1 MFMKKHIY
9 INTLYEIISFK
20 LLVSIIVLLIIV
32 QSCVKDGD
40 FDFKKMA
47 QNQLSPTIAAPFV
60 NSKLSLK
67 DIIKDTSGIIHV
79 NFDQSLKLV
88 YSTNNLYSIMA
99 KDLFVI
105 PDQSIKTDTAN
116 FNFVAP
122 PLGDS
127 TFYSIITPY
136 SLQMPDTS
144 QKQRI
149 DIVYLKSAL
158 LKLLI
163 ETNVNHSGRIE
174 LTIPNI
180 RNNQGDTFKI
190 QIPNHYS
197 PIVTPIP
204 YTIPVNFDLS
214 GYTIYL
220 NNSPGHTNEITFYY
234 KHWIYGD
241 NNFNS
246 ISYYTHLN
254 DSITNIQYGKL
265 FGYIGQYDF
274 NLKDTTFFDI
284 FTNNTLLDNLQINNI
299 NVGVKYTN
307 SYGLPVLVKVDKFQA
322 NSGTNTVNVH
332 DFPVPNPFSLDYPK
346 VSLHQVGQTINGS
359 IPAVQS
365 TDLANAINIAPK
377 YIVYNVSGK
386 SNPTGS
392 TSEENFVL
400 DTSKFT
406 VAVNLELPL
415 EGTVGGFVVQDTIDF
430 SLDKISQ
437 IDEVTFKILTT
448 NDFPLSAD
456 MQVYFANQICIPI
469 DSMITT
475 PGQQIVVSGIVDPTT
490 RKVISPSTKMTEVY
504 IDNTRVQKLK
514 YAKKLIIRAKLYS
527 YNYPNQVV
535 KLFNDN
541 YINVKIGMKAKFKL
555 NP

>member
-9 INTLYEIISFK
+9 INVLYEIISFK
-20 LLVSIIVLLIIV
+20 LFVSIILLLILV

-105 PDQSIKTDTAN
+105 PDQSIKTDTSN

-197 PIVTPIP
+197 PIITPIP

-241 NNFNS
+241 NNFNG
-246 ISYYTHLN
+246 INYYTHLN

-284 FTNNTLLDNLQINNI
+284 FTNNTLLDNLQINYI

-332 DFPVPNPFSLDYPK
+332 DFPIPNPFSLDYPK
-346 VSLHQVGQTINGS
+346 VSLHQVGQTITGS

-365 TDLANAINIAPK
+365 TDLASAINIAPK

-392 TSEENFVL
+392 TSEENFIL

>member
-1 MFMKKHIY
+1 MKKHIY
-9 INTLYEIISFK
+9 INVLYEIISFK
-20 LLVSIIVLLIIV
+20 LFVSIILLLILV

-105 PDQSIKTDTAN
+105 PDQIIKTDTSN

-197 PIVTPIP
+197 PIITPIP
-204 YTIPVNFDLS
+204 YTIPVNFDLT

-241 NNFNS
+241 NNFNG
-246 ISYYTHLN
+246 INYYTHLN

-322 NSGTNTVNVH
+322 NSGTKIVNVH
-332 DFPVPNPFSLDYPK
+332 DFPIPNPFSLDYPK
-346 VSLHQVGQTINGS
+346 VSLHQVGQTITGS

-365 TDLANAINIAPK
+365 TDLASAINIAPK

-392 TSEENFVL
+392 TSEENFIL

>member
-9 INTLYEIISFK
+9 INVLYEIISFK
-20 LLVSIIVLLIIV
+20 LFVSIILLLILV

-105 PDQSIKTDTAN
+105 PDQSIKTDTSN

-197 PIVTPIP
+197 PIITPIP

-241 NNFNS
+241 NNFNG
-246 ISYYTHLN
+246 INYYTHLN

-307 SYGLPVLVKVDKFQA
+307 SYGLPVLVKVDKFQV

-332 DFPVPNPFSLDYPK
+332 DFPIPNPFSLDYPK
-346 VSLHQVGQTINGS
+346 VSLHQVGQTITGS

-365 TDLANAINIAPK
+365 TDLASAINIAPK

-392 TSEENFVL
+392 TSEENFIL

>member
-9 INTLYEIISFK
+9 INVLYEIISFK
-20 LLVSIIVLLIIV
+20 LFVSIILLLILV

-105 PDQSIKTDTAN
+105 PDQSIKTDTSN

-197 PIVTPIP
+197 PIITPIP

-241 NNFNS
+241 NNFNG
-246 ISYYTHLN
+246 INYYTHLN

-332 DFPVPNPFSLDYPK
+332 DFPIPNPFSLDYPK
-346 VSLHQVGQTINGS
+346 VSLHQVGQTITGS

-365 TDLANAINIAPK
+365 TDLASAINIAPK

-386 SNPTGS
+386 TNPTGS
-392 TSEENFVL
+392 TSEENFIL

>member
-1 MFMKKHIY
+1 MKKHIY
-9 INTLYEIISFK
+9 INVLYEIISFK
-20 LLVSIIVLLIIV
+20 LFVSIILLLILV

-105 PDQSIKTDTAN
+105 PDQSIKTDTSN

-197 PIVTPIP
+197 PIITPIP

-241 NNFNS
+241 NNFNG
-246 ISYYTHLN
+246 INYYTHLN

-322 NSGTNTVNVH
+322 NSGTKIVNVQ
-332 DFPVPNPFSLDYPK
+332 DFPIPNPFSLDYPK
-346 VSLHQVGQTINGS
+346 VSLHQVGQTITGS

-365 TDLANAINIAPK
+365 TDLASAINIAPK

-386 SNPTGS
+386 TNPTGS
-392 TSEENFVL
+392 SSEENFVL

>member
-9 INTLYEIISFK
+9 INVLYEIISFK
-20 LLVSIIVLLIIV
+20 LFVSIILLLILV

-105 PDQSIKTDTAN
+105 PDQIIKTDTSN

-197 PIVTPIP
+197 PIITPIP
-204 YTIPVNFDLS
+204 YTIPVNFDLT

-241 NNFNS
+241 NNFNG
-246 ISYYTHLN
+246 INYYTHLN

-322 NSGTNTVNVH
+322 NSGTKIVNVH
-332 DFPVPNPFSLDYPK
+332 DFPIPNPFSLDYPK
-346 VSLHQVGQTINGS
+346 VSLHQVGQTITGS

-365 TDLANAINIAPK
+365 TDLASAINIAPK

-392 TSEENFVL
+392 TSEENFIL

>member
-1 MFMKKHIY
+1 MKKHIY

-322 NSGTNTVNVH
+322 NSGTNT
-332 DFPVPNPFSLDYPK
+332 DR
-346 VSLHQVGQTINGS
+346 
-359 IPAVQS
+359 
-365 TDLANAINIAPK
+365 
-377 YIVYNVSGK
+377 K
-386 SNPTGS
+386 S
-392 TSEENFVL
+392 
-400 DTSKFT
+400 
-406 VAVNLELPL
+406 
-415 EGTVGGFVVQDTIDF
+415 VV
-430 SLDKISQ
+430 
-437 IDEVTFKILTT
+437 
-448 NDFPLSAD
+448 
-456 MQVYFANQICIPI
+456 
-469 DSMITT
+469 
-475 PGQQIVVSGIVDPTT
+475 
-490 RKVISPSTKMTEVY
+490 
-504 IDNTRVQKLK
+504 
-514 YAKKLIIRAKLYS
+514 
-527 YNYPNQVV
+527 
-535 KLFNDN
+535 
-541 YINVKIGMKAKFKL
+541 
-555 NP
+555 

>member
-1 MFMKKHIY
+1 MKKHKYIY
-9 INTLYEIISFK
+9 ILYKVISVQ
-20 LLVSIIVLLIIV
+20 LLASIILLLLLL
-32 QSCVKDGD
+32 QSCIKDGD
-40 FDFKKMA
+40 FNFKKMA
-47 QNQLSPTIAAPFV
+47 QNQYSPTIAAPFV
-60 NSKLSLK
+60 NSTLTLK
-67 DIIKDTSGIIHV
+67 DIIKDTSGIIQV
-79 NFDQSLKLV
+79 NVDQSLKLV
-88 YSTNNLYSIMA
+88 YSTSNLYSIMA
-99 KDLFVI
+99 KDLFII
-105 PDQSIKTDTAN
+105 PDQSIKADTTN
-116 FNFVAP
+116 FNFIAP
-122 PLGDS
+122 QLGDS

-136 SLQMPDTS
+136 SLQMPDTN
-144 QKQRI
+144 QKQRV
-149 DIVYLKSAL
+149 DIINLKSAM
-158 LKLLI
+158 LKLSI
-163 ETNVNHSGRIE
+163 ETDINHSGRIE
-174 LTIPNI
+174 LSIPNI

-190 QIPNHYS
+190 QIPSNYS
-197 PIVTPIP
+197 PMVTPLP
-204 YTIPVNFDLS
+204 YTIPLNIDLS

-241 NNFNS
+241 NNFNA

-274 NLKDTTFFDI
+274 SLKDTTFFDI

-299 NVGVKYTN
+299 NVGIKYTN
-307 SYGLPVLVKVDKFQA
+307 SYGLPVQVKVDKFQA
-322 NSGTNTVNVH
+322 SSGTSTVNVQ
-332 DFPVPNPFSLDYPK
+332 DFPVPNPFNIDYPR
-346 VSLHQVGQTINGS
+346 VSLHQVGQTIAGS

-377 YIVYNVSGK
+377 FIVYNVSGK

-392 TSEENFVL
+392 SSEENFIL

-437 IDEVTFKILTT
+437 IDEVTFKIITT
-448 NDFPLSAD
+448 NAFPLSAD
-456 MQVYFANQICIPI
+456 MQVYFANQICVPI

-475 PGQQIVVSGIVDPTT
+475 TTGQQIVVSGIVDPNTK
-490 RKVISPSTKMTEVY
+490 RVISPTTKMTDIY
-504 IDNTRVQKLK
+504 INNARVQNLK
-514 YAKKLIIRAKLYS
+514 YARKLIIRAKLYS

-535 KLFNDN
+535 KIFNDN

-555 NP
+555 NL

>member
-9 INTLYEIISFK
+9 INVLYEIISFK
-20 LLVSIIVLLIIV
+20 LFVSIILLLILV

-105 PDQSIKTDTAN
+105 PDQSIKTDTSN

-197 PIVTPIP
+197 PIITPIP

-241 NNFNS
+241 NNFNG
-246 ISYYTHLN
+246 INYYTHLN

-332 DFPVPNPFSLDYPK
+332 DFPIPNPFSLDYPK
-346 VSLHQVGQTINGS
+346 VSLHQVGQTITGS

-365 TDLANAINIAPK
+365 TDLASAINIAPK

-392 TSEENFVL
+392 TSEENFIL

-541 YINVKIGMKAKFKL
+541 YINVKIGMKEKS
-555 NP
+555 NTEE

>member
-1 MFMKKHIY
+1 MKKHIY